1 MTKKLIITTDFT
13 SKLSLFKLDRKI
25 LNNLK
30 KRHKNIIIK
39 KIDPKRVKQDKKSSI
54 YWGTRINDR
63 IIDLLPNLKWVHFGS
78 IGADKLSYKKVKE
91 LVTNFISKLSE
102 NEKTNIMGKNAINL
116 YNIKS

>member
-39 KIDPKRVKQDKKSSI
+39 KIDPIWCMDAKTI
-54 YWGTRINDR
+54 CAPDR
-63 IIDLLPNLKWVHFGS
+63 IVKIPRKVCIKRKIAIKKAVFFKYLRSLFFKILK
-78 IGADKLSYKKVKE
+78 
-91 LVTNFISKLSE
+91 
-102 NEKTNIMGKNAINL
+102 AIKIN
-116 YNIKS
+116 NKIIK